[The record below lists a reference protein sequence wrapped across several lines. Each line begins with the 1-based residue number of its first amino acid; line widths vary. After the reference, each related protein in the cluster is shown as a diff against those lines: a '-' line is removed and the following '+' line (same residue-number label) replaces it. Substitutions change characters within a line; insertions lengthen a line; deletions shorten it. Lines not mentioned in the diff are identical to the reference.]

1 MYMSTEV
8 SPLMAKFVPELSGLT
23 NFVECV
29 MFEILWHTMT
39 KIVKHALI
47 WLIVDFNDKQ
57 FSKMINYDQEH

>member
-1 MYMSTEV
+1 
-8 SPLMAKFVPELSGLT
+8 MAKFVPELSGLT